1 MSSINSGRLSIVGG
15 GNMGSAMARGLL
27 AGGLLPSNLVIV
39 ESDSSKHA
47 ELKTVFADSEVSEK
61 LSSCESV
68 VVAVK
73 PAQVL
78 EVCRSASQAGAKRI
92 LSVAAGVKIAAI
104 ESATDGSVAVIRA
117 MPNTPALIG
126 QGASAM
132 AVNSKCS
139 DDDARWAREVLLSVG
154 TVVDVKEDLLDA
166 VTGLS
171 GSGPAYIFLLAEAL
185 IKAGIDQ
192 GLSAE
197 VANELTR
204 QLLVGSA
211 LLLAESPESPAQLRE
226 KVTSPNGTTAAGIAE
241 LVGKQ
246 FAQIIGS
253 AVDAATKRSRELGK

>member
-1 MSSINSGRLSIVGG
+1 
-15 GNMGSAMARGLL
+15 
-27 AGGLLPSNLVIV
+27 
-39 ESDSSKHA
+39 
-47 ELKTVFADSEVSEK
+47 
-61 LSSCESV
+61 
-68 VVAVK
+68 
-73 PAQVL
+73 
-78 EVCRSASQAGAKRI
+78 
-92 LSVAAGVKIAAI
+92 
-104 ESATDGSVAVIRA
+104 
-117 MPNTPALIG
+117 PALIG